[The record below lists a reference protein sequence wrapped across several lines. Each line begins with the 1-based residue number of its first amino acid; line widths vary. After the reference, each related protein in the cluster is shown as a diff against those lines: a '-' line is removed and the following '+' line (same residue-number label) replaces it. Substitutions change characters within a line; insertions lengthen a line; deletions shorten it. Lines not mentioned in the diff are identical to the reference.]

1 VALAK
6 TLVAVGVVGLVFANL
21 HMSMILNSSAEAA
34 PMHPD
39 VSTSSLAKLDCSFEL
54 TSNQNLRVKVKMS
67 NQGGVDLFVLNR
79 LWDLNSNGDPAVDRE
94 QVYRFVRDSE
104 LRLLWG
110 MAPLPRLETTT
121 YENIP
126 YATALKPK
134 SSLEWDYSTKLPV
147 TEYNVYFTGRQGA
160 AHRPSAVQ
168 RVLVVVEFVAAQ
180 PGLTTVPSPL
190 APLAALGSS
199 LKVSTPHAI
208 DHGTSVT
215 CASGPIHLEAFRRTD
230 EFSRYTRPGEKPEP
244 LVLSP

>member
-1 VALAK
+1 M
-6 TLVAVGVVGLVFANL
+6 VAVSIGALLFASL
-21 HMSMILNSSAEAA
+21 HMSVILNSRAEAD
-34 PMHPD
+34 PMRPD
-39 VSTSSLAKLDCSFEL
+39 VSTSSLAKLECSFDL
-54 TSNQNLRVKVKMS
+54 TSNQNLKVKVKIS

-79 LWDLNSNGDPAVDRE
+79 LWDLNSNGDPVVDQE

-134 SSLEWDYSTKLPV
+134 SSLEWDYSTELPA
-147 TEYNVYFTGRQGA
+147 TEYNVYFAGRKGA
-160 AHRPSAVQ
+160 AHRSSAVK

-180 PGLTTVPSPL
+180 PGLSTVPSPL
-190 APLAALGSS
+190 APLAPLRPS

-230 EFSRYTRPGEKPEP
+230 EFSRYTLPGERPEP
-244 LVLSP
+244 LMLSP